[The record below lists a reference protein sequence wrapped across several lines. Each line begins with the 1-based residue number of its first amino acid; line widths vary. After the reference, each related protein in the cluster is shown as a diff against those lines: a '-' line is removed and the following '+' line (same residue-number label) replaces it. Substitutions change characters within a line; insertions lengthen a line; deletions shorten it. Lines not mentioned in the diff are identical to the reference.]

1 MPRPT
6 SRKNL
11 NGKRLYTFSCI
22 AAYLHI
28 VATCSDTIAD
38 RTLFFF
44 CSPAFFLLDRLAKI
58 LAKKNLNEK
67 KLDELKIKAN
77 ILAAFTEKDEK
88 KDETI
93 AREKAE
99 L

>member
-1 MPRPT
+1 
-6 SRKNL
+6 
-11 NGKRLYTFSCI
+11 
-22 AAYLHI
+22 
-28 VATCSDTIAD
+28 VATRSDTIAD

-44 CSPAFFLLDRLAKI
+44 CSRTIFLLDRLAKI
-58 LAKKNLNEK
+58 LAKKNLSEK

-77 ILAAFTEKDEK
+77 ILAAFTEKEEK